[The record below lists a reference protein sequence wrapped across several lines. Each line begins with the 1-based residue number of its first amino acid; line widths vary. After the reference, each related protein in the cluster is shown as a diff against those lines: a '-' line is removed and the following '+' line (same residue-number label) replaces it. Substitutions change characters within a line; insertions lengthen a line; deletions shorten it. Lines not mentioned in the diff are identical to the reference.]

1 MRNGVPVVALG
12 MLMALVAMAE
22 GAEPPLR
29 VRALNFTVLPS
40 TGPVTHVVVK
50 NRLTADY
57 TGTLRAQFP
66 TGWKVT
72 PAQHAL
78 ALRPGEIQKLA
89 FTIERGADV
98 KTNAYPV
105 RIQVQGRGGAMQVE
119 QWVPC
124 ASFPYNKPV
133 IDGDLAEWKD
143 SIPITFATAGRNTTL
158 SGYWSGK
165 QFALAVEVEEDRLIG
180 VKEAG
185 AGPGLDAV
193 QFALS
198 PAEGEGRWE
207 FLIAAADAAASTGQC
222 YLLCKPGQDAALAG
236 QRRSLAGLE
245 FMEAKVAVKRAGKV
259 TRYEVSVPFALM
271 PELKP
276 TAGREFFFS
285 LLVHDPGD
293 TGVRDLGEV
302 MNLWPEDRQ
311 PGGWCSWEFVRW
323 GDKTPWPSRIEFGF
337 CSSIH

>member
-1 MRNGVPVVALG
+1 MRNVVSVVGLG
-12 MLMALVAMAE
+12 MLIALAVIAE

-29 VRALNFTVLPS
+29 IRAQNFTVLPS
-40 TGPVTHVVVK
+40 TGPLTHIVVK
-50 NRLTADY
+50 NRLTGDY
-57 TGTLRAQFP
+57 TGTLRVQFP
-66 TGWKVT
+66 ADWKVA
-72 PAQHAL
+72 PAQHTL
-78 ALRPGEIQKLA
+78 ALGPGEIKKLA
-89 FTIERGADV
+89 FAIERGADV

-105 RIQVQGRGGAMQVE
+105 QIQVEGSGGAMQVE
-119 QWVPC
+119 QRVVC
-124 ASFPYNKPV
+124 ASVPYNKPV

-143 SIPITFATAGRNTTL
+143 SIPITFSTAGRRTTV

-165 QFALAVEVEEDRLIG
+165 QFALAAEVEEDKLIG
-180 VKEAG
+180 LKEATDG
-185 AGPGLDAV
+185 LGLDAI

-198 PAEGEGRWE
+198 AAEGEGRWE
-207 FLIAAADAAASTGQC
+207 FLVAATDAAASAGRC
-222 YLLCKPGQDAALAG
+222 YLLCKPGQDVALSG

-245 FMEAKVAVKRAGKV
+245 LKDAKVAVKRDGTV

-276 TAGREFFFS
+276 TTGREFFFS

-323 GDKTPWPSRIEFGF
+323 GDKTPWFSRIEFGF